1 MRDFQKKYSEFL
13 PWFRSYYINL
23 ELPEKPRSF
32 YDPIRYHLQGKGKAL
47 RPAILSE
54 VAASLGTP
62 REDSL
67 PAALAIEL
75 LHNFTLIHDDIMDGD
90 TQRHGLETIH
100 SKWNSNTAILAGD
113 GLFSLAYRE
122 LEKLADPWYRPVS
135 SIFHQKILA
144 VCEGQSHDMDFEKKQ
159 DVSTAEY
166 FNMVQ
171 LKTAEL
177 LSAAMEAGA
186 VIGNAD
192 PTIQAANS
200 KFGLKLGIVFQI
212 QDDLLELTSSEDD
225 MGKSLDSDIRAGK
238 KTYPL
243 IFAKEKA
250 EKSNN
255 LKFLALLNKKSYNNN
270 EIKQLKE
277 NFADSDMIKLIEEKI
292 HQDVIKLQH
301 IADGLPDENKSLLL
315 NFSQYILDRKK

>member
-1 MRDFQKKYSEFL
+1 
-13 PWFRSYYINL
+13 
-23 ELPEKPRSF
+23 
-32 YDPIRYHLQGKGKAL
+32 
-47 RPAILSE
+47 
-54 VAASLGTP
+54 
-62 REDSL
+62 
-67 PAALAIEL
+67 
-75 LHNFTLIHDDIMDGD
+75 
-90 TQRHGLETIH
+90 
-100 SKWNSNTAILAGD
+100 
-113 GLFSLAYRE
+113 
-122 LEKLADPWYRPVS
+122 
-135 SIFHQKILA
+135 
-144 VCEGQSHDMDFEKKQ
+144 
-159 DVSTAEY
+159 
-166 FNMVQ
+166 
-171 LKTAEL
+171 
-177 LSAAMEAGA
+177 
-186 VIGNAD
+186 
-192 PTIQAANS
+192 
-200 KFGLKLGIVFQI
+200 LGIVFQI